1 MLGRN
6 LNIPCMANW
15 SQSAR
20 SSDQAVLAIVPLL
33 CVILHLRSIVNNYPG
48 KSVSQVIRATAS
60 IYRKSVNWWF
70 APFIFGRELKGSRI
84 MIVNIKYCS
93 SGNGNERM
101 LSWERMSWIYFIILL
116 LNWYKVKSKI
126 CFLIFR
132 IIVNWK
138 FISYTCRL
146 VNGSRKLKFVWTQEK
161 WKLNENK
168 KVSV

>member
-1 MLGRN
+1 
-6 LNIPCMANW
+6 MANW

-70 APFIFGRELKGSRI
+70 APFIFERELKGSRI
-84 MIVNIKYCS
+84 MIVNIKYCREMEMKECFR
-93 SGNGNERM
+93 ER
-101 LSWERMSWIYFIILL
+101 EFRWIYFIILL

-146 VNGSRKLKFVWTQEK
+146 VNGSRELKFVWTQEK